1 MHRATGMHR
10 ALVVARFSLLEA
22 RRSGLPWLAACALA
36 AALGLAAFVS
46 QVALTEG
53 AAVQAAVAG
62 ALLRAAAAFLVA
74 VHVVA
79 ATAREANDKVLDF
92 VLAFALSRP
101 AWYLGK
107 LAGFAAAG
115 ALIAGA
121 FALPLL
127 AWSAPPGVLA
137 WAVSL
142 AFECALVAAA
152 ALFFASA
159 LAQPAAALSAT
170 AGLYL
175 LARSIGAIQAIASGS
190 LAEATLAGRAAQLAV
205 DGVALLLPRLD
216 AATRT
221 AWLLYEPPAVA
232 ELAPAL
238 AAIAAYT
245 LLLVAAGLFDLSR
258 RNL

>member
-1 MHRATGMHR
+1 MHR
-10 ALVVARFSLLEA
+10 ALVIARFTLLEA
-22 RRSGLPWLAACALA
+22 RRGGLAWLAAGALA

-53 AAVQAAVAG
+53 AAVQAAVAA
-62 ALLRAAAAFLVA
+62 ALLRAAAVFLVA
-74 VHVVA
+74 AHVVA

-92 VLAFALSRP
+92 VLAFPLSRP
-101 AWYLGK
+101 AWYLGR
-107 LAGFAAAG
+107 LAGFALAG
-115 ALIAGA
+115 ALIACA
-121 FALPLL
+121 FAAPLL
-127 AWSAPPGVLA
+127 AWSAPAGVLA

-159 LAQPAAALSAT
+159 LAQPAAAISAT

-175 LARSIGAIQAIASGS
+175 LARSIGAIQAIASGPH
-190 LAEATLAGRAAQLAV
+190 AEATLAARAARLAV

-216 AATRT
+216 GATRT
-221 AWLLYEPPAVA
+221 AWLLYEPPAA
-232 ELAPAL
+232 GEFGPLL
-238 AAIAAYT
+238 AAIAVYT

>member
-1 MHRATGMHR
+1 
-10 ALVVARFSLLEA
+10 
-22 RRSGLPWLAACALA
+22 
-36 AALGLAAFVS
+36 
-46 QVALTEG
+46 
-53 AAVQAAVAG
+53 
-62 ALLRAAAAFLVA
+62 
-74 VHVVA
+74 
-79 ATAREANDKVLDF
+79 
-92 VLAFALSRP
+92 
-101 AWYLGK
+101 
-107 LAGFAAAG
+107 
-115 ALIAGA
+115 
-121 FALPLL
+121 
-127 AWSAPPGVLA
+127 VLA

-170 AGLYL
+170 AALYL
-175 LARSIGAIQAIASGS
+175 LARSIGAIQAIASGP

-221 AWLLYEPPAVA
+221 AWLLYEAPAAA

-238 AAIAAYT
+238 AAMAAYT

>member
-1 MHRATGMHR
+1 
-10 ALVVARFSLLEA
+10 
-22 RRSGLPWLAACALA
+22 
-36 AALGLAAFVS
+36 
-46 QVALTEG
+46 
-53 AAVQAAVAG
+53 
-62 ALLRAAAAFLVA
+62 

-170 AGLYL
+170 AALYL
-175 LARSIGAIQAIASGS
+175 LARSIGAIQAIASGP

-221 AWLLYEPPAVA
+221 AWLLYEAPAAA

-238 AAIAAYT
+238 AAMAAYT